1 MRLLIAH
8 PHYLTFV
15 RSFVQSFVLLINL
28 PMMIICKY
36 SFVNLDKNM
45 DEYFEILSFF
55 ISFYFIHESL
65 ESLKTG
71 TKLIL

>member
-55 ISFYFIHESL
+55 LYFFLFYS
-65 ESLKTG
+65 
-71 TKLIL
+71 